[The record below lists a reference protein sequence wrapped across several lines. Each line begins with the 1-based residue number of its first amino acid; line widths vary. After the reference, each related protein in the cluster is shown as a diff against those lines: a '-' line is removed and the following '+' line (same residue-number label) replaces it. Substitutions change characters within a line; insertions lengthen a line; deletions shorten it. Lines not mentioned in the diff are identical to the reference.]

1 MWGDFFFENWKNLEF
16 TDIIVHFFVNDTEL
30 IQAADTNI
38 FTENLHLGVVIWK
51 LINSYVAAF
60 NPENINDY
68 YEERFKDD
76 YPGYIV
82 AKQELENLSLYCKS
96 YKIKL

>member
-1 MWGDFFFENWKNLEF
+1 M
-16 TDIIVHFFVNDTEL
+16 
-30 IQAADTNI
+30 
-38 FTENLHLGVVIWK
+38 GVVIWK

-76 YPGYIV
+76 YPGYII

-96 YKIKL
+96 YKIKCHIVVMPDLQKLNPYKLNFINKNYFSIELL